1 MLGNIHIQLSPS
13 LLQCWVS
20 SSAAPACD
28 NVGYY
33 PAEPQLVIMLCI
45 IQWSPSLLQ
54 CWGISEIIAMHVS
67 WPGLVMCCTVFW
79 SLVTCTA
86 LLSRMPG
93 WPDVASCCVSIVCS
107 LTFVKNILSQSI
119 LSITCH
125 LPISGEFAIFLINM
139 RPYYILYGNFEPIFW
154 SFGFSL
160 SICWVLKW
168 N

>member
-1 MLGNIHIQLSPS
+1 
-13 LLQCWVS
+13 
-20 SSAAPACD
+20 
-28 NVGYY
+28 
-33 PAEPQLVIMLCI
+33 MLCI

-107 LTFVKNILSQSI
+107 LTFVKNILSQLI
-119 LSITCH
+119 IAIIYH
-125 LPISGEFAIFLINM
+125 MPISGEFAIFLINM
-139 RPYYILYGNFEPIFW
+139 RPYYILYGNFEPIFL

-160 SICWVLKW
+160 SICSGFWHEIKELTFGRSWTGTHIQNGSYSEDALANKMLYSTLF
-168 N
+168 